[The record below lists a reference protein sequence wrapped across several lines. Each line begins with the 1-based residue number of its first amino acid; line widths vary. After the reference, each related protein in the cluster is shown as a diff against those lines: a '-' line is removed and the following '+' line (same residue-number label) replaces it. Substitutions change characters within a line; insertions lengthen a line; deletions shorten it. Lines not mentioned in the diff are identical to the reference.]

1 MMDINTLI
9 WENENWLCKEQ
20 QLLTEAD
27 LILLYGKRDL
37 LENPTVYN
45 KLRTLTKGAIIVSNS
60 TSGHIINDEVLDEG
74 AVATAIKFKKT
85 KIKSAIFNIENF
97 ENDIALGKA
106 IYKELANND
115 LSYLYIISD
124 GQLINGSNLVNGLK
138 RNLDGNTLI
147 TGGLAGDGAQFEKTL
162 VGLNE
167 APQSGNVVAVGFYG
181 NSLKVGYGS
190 NGGWSSFGPDR
201 VITKSNQNVLY
212 ELDGKSALAL
222 YKEYLGNFAKKL
234 PASALYF
241 PLNLSL
247 PTGES
252 LVRTILSIN
261 EEDQSMTFAGN
272 MPEEMKARL
281 MKSHLHKLINGAEI
295 AVDNSLVNFE
305 KEKPNLAI
313 VVSCVGRK
321 IIMKQNVDEEI
332 EVLRHSLGDNCTITG
347 YYAYGEIAPKSTTK
361 KECELHNQTI
371 TLTTL
376 SEI

>member
-321 IIMKQNVDEEI
+321 IIMKQNVDEEV

>member
-1 MMDINTLI
+1 MDINTLI

>member
-1 MMDINTLI
+1 MDINTLI

-37 LENPTVYN
+37 LENPIVYN

-272 MPEEMKARL
+272 MPEGMKARL

>member
-37 LENPTVYN
+37 LENPIVYN

-272 MPEEMKARL
+272 MPEGMKARL